1 MKGNSASTAGFW
13 AASPWI
19 SRVLMLPPIFI
30 LAMIGL
36 RLLGDPAGAVGED
49 MHLTLDTA
57 RAVTHMRVFGVFPAG
72 YAVVL
77 GFCWIA
83 QERLR
88 MGLSLVAFLMLTA
101 LVVRLYG
108 ISADGTLFQD
118 EKRLVIAEI
127 VFFGLAMAGVILE
140 TLRRRRVA

>member
-1 MKGNSASTAGFW
+1 MKENSASTAGFW
-13 AASPWI
+13 GGAPWI
-19 SRVLMLPPIFI
+19 SRLLMLPPIFI

-36 RLLGDPAGAVGED
+36 RLLSNPSGAVGED

-77 GFCWIA
+77 VFCLVA
-83 QERLR
+83 KERLR
-88 MGLSLVAFLMLTA
+88 MGLSLIAFLMLTA

-108 ISADGTLFQD
+108 ISVDGTLFQD
-118 EKRLVIAEI
+118 EKGLVLAEI
-127 VFFGLAMAGVILE
+127 VFFGLATVGVALE
-140 TLRRRRVA
+140 TLRRRRGS